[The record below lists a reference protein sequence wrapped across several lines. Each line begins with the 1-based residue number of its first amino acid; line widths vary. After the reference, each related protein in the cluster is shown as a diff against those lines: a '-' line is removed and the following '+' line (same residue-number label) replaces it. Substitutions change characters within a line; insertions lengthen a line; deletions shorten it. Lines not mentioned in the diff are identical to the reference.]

1 MTSSV
6 ALSAATAGGPLK
18 PTVIARRD
26 LRPDDTSDDPERWL
40 AVHGEGSREG
50 YRCPS
55 FRGSDDAPK
64 MATLSGSSSRARPSF
79 PLAHCVTLGC
89 TGSRIWSE
97 QKQNKDVIAAGQ
109 IGRSA

>member
-1 MTSSV
+1 VTSSV
-6 ALSAATAGGPLK
+6 ALSAAAAGGPLK

-40 AVHGEGSREG
+40 AVHGEG

-79 PLAHCVTLGC
+79 PLAHGVTLGC

-97 QKQNKDVIAAGQ
+97 QKQNRDVIAVGQ